1 MIPNISPPSWLNRD
15 AALLISA
22 RGLRSFVQSYM
33 AVIIAFYFAELG
45 YGLAQLG
52 PFLSVGVAG
61 VAFFAFLVGLIADK
75 VGRRRLLII
84 FALVSSASG
93 LALFFVDYLLGLMV
107 IAFIGSVTSGGGGGG
122 ESPTQP
128 LVMASLPDTA
138 PHEKRTELFAIY
150 GIVARSGNAIGALAA
165 GLPVFFQDTLGL
177 DTLLSF
183 KVMFVG
189 FAAFQLAVTLLYS
202 LLSPAVEG
210 STTRQQWVNPLRL
223 PSRRRI
229 FTLTGLFSVDT
240 FTTSMVA
247 QTLIAFW
254 FSERFGLDLG
264 SLPFIF
270 FVSNVLTAIS
280 MWVAAKLGN
289 RIGLINTMVFTHIP
303 SSLFFIAAIFAP
315 AAWVAVL
322 FWQFKAFLSQM
333 DIPTKESYTM
343 SVVGPEERVAMASI
357 NMVSRS
363 AAGALGPSVTAVL
376 WNALSATVPLMASA
390 IVKIG
395 YDLSLYAMFRNV
407 KPLEEGQR
415 SADLPT
421 AEEQAPQYL
430 AP

>member
-1 MIPNISPPSWLNRD
+1 MIPYISPPNWLNRD

-22 RGLRSFVQSYM
+22 RGIRTFAQSYM
-33 AVIIAFYFAELG
+33 AVIIAFYFNELG

-52 PFLSVGVAG
+52 PFLSVGIAG
-61 VAFFAFLVGLIADK
+61 VAFFAFLVGLIADQ

-84 FALVSSASG
+84 FALLASVSA
-93 LALFFVDYLLGLMV
+93 LALFFFDSLLALMI
-107 IAFIGSVTSGGGGGG
+107 IAFVGSVTSGGGGGG

-138 PHEKRTELFAIY
+138 PNDKRTELFAIY
-150 GIVARSGNAIGALAA
+150 GIVARSGTAIGALAA
-165 GLPVFFQDTLGL
+165 GLPIIFQDTLGL
-177 DTLLSF
+177 NILLSY

-189 FAAFQLAVTLLYS
+189 FAAFQLVVALLYS
-202 LLSPAVEG
+202 LLSPGVEG
-210 STTRQQWVNPLRL
+210 STTRQRWVNPLKL

-240 FTTSMVA
+240 FTTSMVL

-254 FSERFGLDLG
+254 FFERFGLDLG

-270 FVSNVLTAIS
+270 FISNVLTAIS
-280 MWVAAKLGN
+280 MWVAAKLAN

-303 SSLFFIAAIFAP
+303 SSLFFLGAIFAP
-315 AAWVAVL
+315 TAWIAVV
-322 FWQFKAFLSQM
+322 FWQFKSFLSQM

-363 AAGALGPSVTAVL
+363 AVGALGPTATGFL
-376 WNALSATVPLMASA
+376 ANALSITFPLVGSA

-395 YDLSLYAMFRNV
+395 YDISLYFMFRNV
-407 KPLEEGQR
+407 RPVEEAQSIEAR
-415 SADLPT
+415 RVI
-421 AEEQAPQYL
+421 EEPAS
-430 AP
+430 

>member
-22 RGLRSFVQSYM
+22 RGTRSFGQSYM

-45 YGLAQLG
+45 FGLAQLG

-84 FALVSSASG
+84 FALLSSASA
-93 LALFFVDYLLGLMV
+93 LALFFLDHLLALMV
-107 IAFIGSVTSGGGGGG
+107 IAFVGSVTSGSGGGG

-138 PHEKRTELFAIY
+138 PNDKRTELFAIY
-150 GIVARSGNAIGALAA
+150 GIVARAGTAIGALAA
-165 GLPVFFQDTLGL
+165 ALPIIFQDTFGL
-177 DTLLSF
+177 NALLSY

-189 FAAFQLAVTLLYS
+189 FAAFQLAVALLYS

-210 STTRQQWVNPLRL
+210 STTRQQWTNPLRL

-240 FTTSMVA
+240 FTTSMVM
-247 QTLIAFW
+247 QTLIALW
-254 FSERFGLDLG
+254 FHDRFGLEIG
-264 SLPFIF
+264 SLALVF
-270 FVSNVLTAIS
+270 SLSHVLTAIS
-280 MWVAAKLGN
+280 MWVAAKLAN

-315 AAWVAVL
+315 ASWVAVL
-322 FWQFKAFLSQM
+322 FWQIKAFLSQM

-376 WNALSATVPLMASA
+376 WNALSATVPLVGSA
-390 IVKIG
+390 VVKIG

-407 KPLEEGQR
+407 KPLEEAPR
-415 SADLPT
+415 SADLPV
-421 AEEQAPQYL
+421 AEELQRQYL

>member
-22 RGLRSFVQSYM
+22 RGIRTFAQSYM
-33 AVIIAFYFAELG
+33 AVIIAFYFDELG

-52 PFLSVGVAG
+52 PFLSVGIAG
-61 VAFFAFLVGLIADK
+61 VAFFAFLVGLIADQ

-84 FALVSSASG
+84 FALLASG
-93 LALFFVDYLLGLMV
+93 SALALFFFDNLLALMF
-107 IAFIGSVTSGGGGGG
+107 IAFVGSVTSGGGGGG

-138 PHEKRTELFAIY
+138 PNDKRTELFAIY
-150 GIVARSGNAIGALAA
+150 GIVARSGTAIGALAA
-165 GLPVFFQDTLGL
+165 GLPIIFQDSLGL
-177 DTLLSF
+177 NILLSY
-183 KVMFVG
+183 KVMFAG
-189 FAAFQLAVTLLYS
+189 FAAFQLVVALLYS

-210 STTRQQWVNPLRL
+210 STTRQRWVNPLKL

-240 FTTSMVA
+240 FTTSMVL

-254 FSERFGLDLG
+254 FFERFGLDLG

-270 FVSNVLTAIS
+270 FFSNVLTAIS
-280 MWVAAKLGN
+280 MWVAAKLAN

-303 SSLFFIAAIFAP
+303 SSLFFLGAIFAP
-315 AAWVAVL
+315 TAWIAVV
-322 FWQFKAFLSQM
+322 FWQFKSFLSQM

-357 NMVSRS
+357 TMVSRS
-363 AAGALGPSVTAVL
+363 AVGALGPSATGFLA
-376 WNALSATVPLMASA
+376 NALSITFPLVGSA

-395 YDLSLYAMFRNV
+395 YDISLYVMFRNIR
-407 KPLEEGQR
+407 P
-415 SADLPT
+415 
-421 AEEQAPQYL
+421 AEEAQSIEARRVIEEP
-430 AP
+430 AS